1 MKQIYL
7 QQGDVILY
15 RERNVPNKA
24 KKVNFSGNSFV
35 LEKGEG
41 VNTHELRHSN
51 LQKAINIYETGKEYF
66 LEIVAPIVLVHQ
78 EHGTAQLQEGI
89 VISKQKER
97 EWDYETEEARA
108 VMD

>member
-7 QQGDVILY
+7 QQGDVILS
-15 RERNVPNKA
+15 RVTEIPKDA
-24 KKVNFSGNSFV
+24 KLVKLTKNSFV

-41 VNTHELRHSN
+41 TNTHELRHPRLASV
-51 LQKAINIYETGKEYF
+51 LQLFETKEEYF
-66 LEIVAPIVLVHQ
+66 IKPKASLELVHQ
-78 EHGTAQLQEGI
+78 EHGTSQIEEGI
-89 VISKQKER
+89 ILSKVKER